1 MRPNYIVA
9 SNNHGLALSTMAK
22 WTSDEQASN
31 ELFEQAYRC
40 FAEISKPLMPTTY
53 HCQSNYAMTLAAQAR
68 LQLWRGND
76 EKARKLVRFVLLKL
90 SEVLNISCS
99 CARL

>member
-1 MRPNYIVA
+1 MKTFFKFYFYLKVRPNYIVA

-22 WTSDEQASN
+22 WTSDEHASN

-76 EKARKLVRFVLLKL
+76 EKARKLVRVVLLK
-90 SEVLNISCS
+90 V
-99 CARL
+99 